1 MAWVR
6 HVLHAAAFG
15 LAALAFAAPDA
26 TAQGAPVSGDIL
38 VLNQDR
44 LLSQT
49 QYGQRIQRELE
60 AASTALAAQNREI
73 ETQLTAEELELTE
86 LRETLATEDFR
97 AMADEFDERVSGIR
111 AAQDAKTRD
120 LQAQADA
127 VRQRFFEEIVPIL
140 LELVE
145 AEGAAVLLDSRTVLL
160 SAGSVD
166 VTDRAIAEIDD
177 VLGQGGVAPLFSA
190 LD

>member
-15 LAALAFAAPDA
+15 LAALAFAAPAA

>member
-26 TAQGAPVSGDIL
+26 TAQGVPVSGDIL

-49 QYGQRIQRELE
+49 EYGQRIQRELE
-60 AASTALAAQNREI
+60 AASTALAGQNREI
-73 ETQLTAEELELTE
+73 EMQLTAEELELTE
-86 LRETLATEDFR
+86 LREALETEDFR
-97 AMADEFDERVSGIR
+97 ALADEFDERVSGIR

-166 VTDRAIAEIDD
+166 ITDRAISEIDMA
-177 VLGQGGVAPLFSA
+177 LGQGGVAPLFSA